1 MAPLEVGTHAIGAIS
16 MGPSEAKDHRI
27 QCEPPAWSPR
37 SCWRQRAFVGMTIGQ
52 RLASLGYAQL
62 FPFKSRSADLNWA
75 AELPRVSGSPRE
87 SEPMH
92 LDRRTWQRVSIGTS
106 CAMVVGSYFRTVR
119 PFYVMKQAS
128 LRRFPKNL
136 TSSCTM
142 RHDSDSYAPYQWA
155 SGNHAAGSEP
165 SPISQ
170 GMTS

>member
-16 MGPSEAKDHRI
+16 MGPSEAKEHRI
-27 QCEPPAWSPR
+27 HSEPPAWSPR
-37 SCWRQRAFVGMTIGQ
+37 SCWRQRAFVGMTIGRGRRVLPLQ
-52 RLASLGYAQL
+52 ESDCRFDLGCRAAKSLR
-62 FPFKSRSADLNWA
+62 FSA
-75 AELPRVSGSPRE
+75 E

-142 RHDSDSYAPYQWA
+142 GHDSDSYAPYQWA